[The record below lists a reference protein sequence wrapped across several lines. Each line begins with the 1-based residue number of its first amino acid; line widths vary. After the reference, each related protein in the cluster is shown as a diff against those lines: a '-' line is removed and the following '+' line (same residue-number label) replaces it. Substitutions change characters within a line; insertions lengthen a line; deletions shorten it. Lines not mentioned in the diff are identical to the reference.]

1 MNLDS
6 DPHDMNYENVVKGL
20 RGSPRHQVALPATG
34 GEQSTKTPKTKG
46 PKRAATAS
54 PAQPAV
60 PGPLEA
66 TQPVKPKI
74 ACALH
79 AAGSCK
85 YGQKFRNHHVGEPG
99 SEAARKSFA
108 EHQKSKGQGSETS
121 KGAGK
126 QAGKGKD
133 KGDGKGKKGNNKD
146 GKTSSAVPSAAA
158 SAAASTVTITEVG
171 GAKVMEA
178 WKGFCAFC
186 AKAVPSMSTFWK
198 LSAPILATLISFI
211 IDSPSFDCVTAASA
225 LHYIHALNNS
235 RPCLLNYLE
244 TQTLPIT

>member
-1 MNLDS
+1 M
-6 DPHDMNYENVVKGL
+6 
-20 RGSPRHQVALPATG
+20 
-34 GEQSTKTPKTKG
+34 GEQ
-46 PKRAATAS
+46 
-54 PAQPAV
+54 
-60 PGPLEA
+60 
-66 TQPVKPKI
+66 
-74 ACALH
+74 
-79 AAGSCK
+79 
-85 YGQKFRNHHVGEPG
+85 G

-108 EHQKSKGQGSETS
+108 DRQKSKGQVGETS

-126 QAGKGKD
+126 QAGKGKN